1 MDDYDIR
8 AINLRHL
15 REHIGIVTQEPVL
28 FNCSIK
34 DNIAYGVNNREVT
47 MDEIIDVAKKAN
59 IHNFITTLTQ
69 VNISKQYKFEYNFNI
84 CFRDMIHWLGIV
96 EVNCLAVKNNA

>member
-15 REHIGIVTQEPVL
+15 RKHIGVVPREPVL

-34 DNIAYGVNNREVT
+34 DNITYGVDDREVT
-47 MDEIIDVAKKAN
+47 IAEIIEVAKKTN
-59 IHNFITTLTQ
+59 IHNFITSNLAQ
-69 VNISKQYKFEYNFNI
+69 VNYN
-84 CFRDMIHWLGIV
+84 
-96 EVNCLAVKNNA
+96 

>member
-1 MDDYDIR
+1 MDDHDIR

-15 REHIGIVTQEPVL
+15 RKNIGIVSQEPIL

-34 DNIAYGVNNREVT
+34 DNITYGLDDRDIM

-59 IHNFITTLTQ
+59 IHNFITSLSQ
-69 VNISKQYKFEYNFNI
+69 VNYFKTYVF
-84 CFRDMIHWLGIV
+84 
-96 EVNCLAVKNNA
+96 